1 MDFER
6 KGGKT
11 MIKMLMARLAL
22 SEQGARD
29 LLKGVWWTTLL
40 DIALM
45 LPVVLTFLFLDDWLG
60 PVLAPGS
67 DTAHGLAYYSAMGL
81 AFMAVMYAIAVK
93 QYRSTYTSVYG
104 ESANRRIALAEKLRK
119 LPLAFFGEKNLSD
132 LTATIMDDCTDLEH
146 TFSHSVP
153 QLMASLISIALIT
166 AGLMAYDW
174 RLALSL
180 AWVVPVAF
188 GVLAV
193 AKGQMKRSNQTNYA
207 NKRKVSEHIQEGLD
221 LMQEIKAYSMEKAY
235 TDELDRKADAYEKAM
250 TRGEL
255 LLGMTV
261 NGAQSLLKL
270 GLPSVISAGAWML
283 ATGRTDVMTYLMFL
297 VIGSRIYAPLNEVLN
312 NLAVLVF
319 LDVRIDRMKE
329 MESMPALQGSS
340 TFKPANFDIC
350 FDNVTFAYEEGKQV
364 LRGVSFTARQG
375 ETTALIGPSGGGKT
389 TAAKLAARFW
399 DPQGG
404 RITLGGT
411 DIKTVEPETLL
422 KHFAVVFQDVV
433 LFNATVMENIRI
445 GRRDATDAEVVR
457 AARLARCDE
466 FVSRLPDGYAT
477 VIGENGETL
486 SGGERQRIS
495 IARAML
501 KDAPIILL
509 DEATASLDVENETM
523 IQAGLSE
530 LVKDKTVII
539 IAHRMRTI
547 AEADRI
553 VTLENG
559 TITENLTAVER
570 GKSNGYFARM
580 LKQQVTDAV

>member
-1 MDFER
+1 
-6 KGGKT
+6 

-104 ESANRRIALAEKLRK
+104 ESANRRIALAEELRK

-174 RLALSL
+174 RLALSH

-389 TAAKLAARFW
+389 TAAKLAARFC

>member
-1 MDFER
+1 
-6 KGGKT
+6 

-119 LPLAFFGEKNLSD
+119 LQLAFFGEKNLSD

-166 AGLMAYDW
+166 AGLMAYNW

-180 AWVVPVAF
+180 AWVVPVAL

>member
-1 MDFER
+1 
-6 KGGKT
+6 

-399 DPQGG
+399 DSLGG

>member
-1 MDFER
+1 
-6 KGGKT
+6 

-40 DIALM
+40 DIVLM

>member
-1 MDFER
+1 
-6 KGGKT
+6 

-399 DPQGG
+399 DPHGG

-445 GRRDATDAEVVR
+445 GRRNATDAEVVR

-523 IQAGLSE
+523 IPAGLSE

-559 TITENLTAVER
+559 NITENLTAVER

>member
-1 MDFER
+1 
-6 KGGKT
+6 

-180 AWVVPVAF
+180 AWVVPVAL

-329 MESMPALQGSS
+329 MESMPALQAAAPSS
-340 TFKPANFDIC
+340 
-350 FDNVTFAYEEGKQV
+350 
-364 LRGVSFTARQG
+364 RQ
-375 ETTALIGPSGGGKT
+375 
-389 TAAKLAARFW
+389 
-399 DPQGG
+399 
-404 RITLGGT
+404 TLT
-411 DIKTVEPETLL
+411 
-422 KHFAVVFQDVV
+422 
-433 LFNATVMENIRI
+433 
-445 GRRDATDAEVVR
+445 
-457 AARLARCDE
+457 
-466 FVSRLPDGYAT
+466 S
-477 VIGENGETL
+477 
-486 SGGERQRIS
+486 
-495 IARAML
+495 
-501 KDAPIILL
+501 
-509 DEATASLDVENETM
+509 ASTM
-523 IQAGLSE
+523 
-530 LVKDKTVII
+530 
-539 IAHRMRTI
+539 
-547 AEADRI
+547 
-553 VTLENG
+553 
-559 TITENLTAVER
+559 
-570 GKSNGYFARM
+570 
-580 LKQQVTDAV
+580 

>member
-1 MDFER
+1 
-6 KGGKT
+6 

-22 SEQGARD
+22 SEQGAID

>member
-1 MDFER
+1 
-6 KGGKT
+6 

-119 LPLAFFGEKNLSD
+119 LQLAFFGEKNLSD

>member
-1 MDFER
+1 
-6 KGGKT
+6 

-174 RLALSL
+174 RLALSH

>member
-1 MDFER
+1 
-6 KGGKT
+6 

-29 LLKGVWWTTLL
+29 LLKGVWWTMLL

>member
-1 MDFER
+1 
-6 KGGKT
+6 

-389 TAAKLAARFW
+389 SAAKLAARFW
-399 DPQGG
+399 DPLGG

>member
-1 MDFER
+1 
-6 KGGKT
+6 

-547 AEADRI
+547 AEADKI

>member
-1 MDFER
+1 
-6 KGGKT
+6 

-364 LRGVSFTARQG
+364 LRGVSFKARQG

>member
-1 MDFER
+1 
-6 KGGKT
+6 

-399 DPQGG
+399 DPRGG

-445 GRRDATDAEVVR
+445 GRRNATDAEVVR

>member
-1 MDFER
+1 
-6 KGGKT
+6 

-166 AGLMAYDW
+166 AGLIAYDW

>member
-1 MDFER
+1 
-6 KGGKT
+6 

-283 ATGRTDVMTYLMFL
+283 ATGRTDVMIYLMFL

-399 DPQGG
+399 DPLGG

-445 GRRDATDAEVVR
+445 GRDATDAEVVR

-559 TITENLTAVER
+559 TITENLTAMER

>member
-1 MDFER
+1 
-6 KGGKT
+6 

-153 QLMASLISIALIT
+153 QLMASLISIALII

-389 TAAKLAARFW
+389 TAAKLAARFC

>member
-1 MDFER
+1 
-6 KGGKT
+6 

-389 TAAKLAARFW
+389 TAAKLAARFC

>member
-1 MDFER
+1 
-6 KGGKT
+6 

-399 DPQGG
+399 DPLGG

>member
-1 MDFER
+1 
-6 KGGKT
+6 

-235 TDELDRKADAYEKAM
+235 TDELDRKVDAYEKAM

>member
-1 MDFER
+1 
-6 KGGKT
+6 

-340 TFKPANFDIC
+340 TFKLANFDIC

-389 TAAKLAARFW
+389 TAAKLAARFC

>member
-1 MDFER
+1 
-6 KGGKT
+6 
-11 MIKMLMARLAL
+11 
-22 SEQGARD
+22 
-29 LLKGVWWTTLL
+29 
-40 DIALM
+40 
-45 LPVVLTFLFLDDWLG
+45 
-60 PVLAPGS
+60 
-67 DTAHGLAYYSAMGL
+67 
-81 AFMAVMYAIAVK
+81 
-93 QYRSTYTSVYG
+93 
-104 ESANRRIALAEKLRK
+104 
-119 LPLAFFGEKNLSD
+119 
-132 LTATIMDDCTDLEH
+132 
-146 TFSHSVP
+146 
-153 QLMASLISIALIT
+153 
-166 AGLMAYDW
+166 
-174 RLALSL
+174 
-180 AWVVPVAF
+180 
-188 GVLAV
+188 
-193 AKGQMKRSNQTNYA
+193 
-207 NKRKVSEHIQEGLD
+207 
-221 LMQEIKAYSMEKAY
+221 
-235 TDELDRKADAYEKAM
+235 M

-433 LFNATVMENIRI
+433 LFNATVMETYAS
-445 GRRDATDAEVVR
+445 G
-457 AARLARCDE
+457 AAM
-466 FVSRLPDGYAT
+466 PP
-477 VIGENGETL
+477 TL
-486 SGGERQRIS
+486 KWSEQH
-495 IARAML
+495 
-501 KDAPIILL
+501 
-509 DEATASLDVENETM
+509 ASH
-523 IQAGLSE
+523 A
-530 LVKDKTVII
+530 
-539 IAHRMRTI
+539 
-547 AEADRI
+547 
-553 VTLENG
+553 VTSL
-559 TITENLTAVER
+559 
-570 GKSNGYFARM
+570 
-580 LKQQVTDAV
+580 

>member
-1 MDFER
+1 
-6 KGGKT
+6 

-580 LKQQVTDAV
+580 LKQQVTDTV

>member
-1 MDFER
+1 
-6 KGGKT
+6 

-180 AWVVPVAF
+180 AWVVPVAL

>member
-1 MDFER
+1 
-6 KGGKT
+6 

-40 DIALM
+40 DIALI

-153 QLMASLISIALIT
+153 QLMASLISIALII

>member
-1 MDFER
+1 
-6 KGGKT
+6 

-166 AGLMAYDW
+166 AGLIAYDW

-389 TAAKLAARFW
+389 TAAKLAARFC

>member
-1 MDFER
+1 
-6 KGGKT
+6 

-22 SEQGARD
+22 SEQGAID

-221 LMQEIKAYSMEKAY
+221 LMQEIKAYSMKKAY

-486 SGGERQRIS
+486 SGGERQRIC

>member
-1 MDFER
+1 
-6 KGGKT
+6 

-235 TDELDRKADAYEKAM
+235 TDELDRKANAYEKAM

>member
-1 MDFER
+1 
-6 KGGKT
+6 

-67 DTAHGLAYYSAMGL
+67 DTAHGLAYYSAIGL

-261 NGAQSLLKL
+261 NGSQSLLKL

>member
-1 MDFER
+1 
-6 KGGKT
+6 

-166 AGLMAYDW
+166 AGLIAYDW

-261 NGAQSLLKL
+261 NGAQSLLKF

>member
-1 MDFER
+1 
-6 KGGKT
+6 

-457 AARLARCDE
+457 AARLARCDD

>member
-1 MDFER
+1 
-6 KGGKT
+6 

-22 SEQGARD
+22 SEQGAID

-153 QLMASLISIALIT
+153 QLMASLISIALII

-389 TAAKLAARFW
+389 TAAKLAARFC

-547 AEADRI
+547 AEADWI

>member
-1 MDFER
+1 
-6 KGGKT
+6 

-297 VIGSRIYAPLNEVLN
+297 AIGSRIYAPLNEVLN

>member
-1 MDFER
+1 
-6 KGGKT
+6 

-457 AARLARCDE
+457 AARLARCYE

>member
-1 MDFER
+1 
-6 KGGKT
+6 

-399 DPQGG
+399 DPHGG

-445 GRRDATDAEVVR
+445 GRRNATDAEVVR

-559 TITENLTAVER
+559 NITENLTAVER